1 MPIKK
6 VPVVILCGGRGTRL
20 KEETEVKP
28 KPMVEIG
35 GRPILWHIMKRYAY
49 YGFTDFVLCLGYK
62 GDKIKEYF
70 LNYEAMNNDFTVTLG
85 KQNKITFHTDHR
97 ESGWSITLVDTG
109 EDTMTGSRVKRIE
122 RYITSDEFMLTY
134 GDGVSDID
142 MKALYAFHRSHRRI
156 GTVSAVRPSSR
167 FGEIIVK
174 GNVAT
179 RFSEKPQTTE
189 GLVNGG
195 FFVFKKKFFSYL
207 SEDSD
212 CYLEREPLEQLAADR
227 QLCVNVHTGFW
238 QCMDTQRELDLLTHL
253 WKSGNAPWKA
263 WE

>member
-1 MPIKK
+1 MAVHK

-20 KEETEVKP
+20 KEETDFKP

-49 YGFTDFVLCLGYK
+49 YGFKDFVLALGYK
-62 GDKIKEYF
+62 GDMIKEYF

-85 KQNKITFHTDHR
+85 KKHTVTFHTNHR
-97 ESGWSITLVDTG
+97 EKDWSVTLVDTG
-109 EDTMTGSRVKRIE
+109 EDAMTGARVKRIE
-122 RYITSDEFMLTY
+122 KYIKNDAFMLTY

-142 MKALYAFHRSHRRI
+142 LKALYAFHLSKRTI

-174 GNVAT
+174 NSLAV
-179 RFSEKPQTTE
+179 RFNEKPQTTE

-195 FFVFKKKFFSYL
+195 FFVFDKSFFTYI
-207 SEDSD
+207 SD
-212 CYLEREPLEQLAADR
+212 DKNCYLEREPLERLAADG
-227 QLCVNVHTGFW
+227 QLAVNIHKGFW
-238 QCMDTQRELDLLTHL
+238 QCMDTQRELDLLVQL
-253 WKSGNAPWKA
+253 WAGGNAPWKV
-263 WE
+263 W

>member
-1 MPIKK
+1 MAINRI
-6 VPVVILCGGRGTRL
+6 PVVILCGGRGTRL

-35 GRPILWHIMKRYAY
+35 GRPILWHIMKRYAHF
-49 YGFTDFVLCLGYK
+49 GFKDFVLCLGYK

-85 KQNKITFHTDHR
+85 KKNGISFHTDHR
-97 ESGWSITLVDTG
+97 ENDWRITLVDTG
-109 EDTMTGSRVKRIE
+109 EDTMTGARVKRIE
-122 RYITSDEFMLTY
+122 RYIKSDTFMLTY

-142 MKALYAFHRSHRRI
+142 LKQLYAFHRSHKKI

-167 FGEIIVK
+167 FGEIIIKNQMAV
-174 GNVAT
+174 

-195 FFVFKKKFFSYL
+195 FFVFNRDFFKYL
-207 SEDSD
+207 SAGSD
-212 CYLEREPLEQLAADR
+212 CYLEREPLERLAGDKQLA
-227 QLCVNVHTGFW
+227 VKVHTGFW
-238 QCMDTQRELDLLTHL
+238 QCMDTQRELDLLSQL
-253 WKSGNAPWKA
+253 WKNGSAPWKV
-263 WE
+263 W